1 MTVKEVQ
8 ELIETWTAKNKI
20 RNNELT
26 NMALLTEEIGK
37 LSRVMVHRFNDRADE
52 PHFRYEVS
60 DEIGD
65 ILWTLIEVAN
75 QAGVDLTLS
84 LIHALERKSNEA
96 LALKTEKKSGGA
108 YEHKG
113 RRTSLDAASF
123 TTENKTESL
132 RNFRCNG
139 SVSFLISDS
148 RLFMIDKSFVIIR
161 EMLCRTNFDSR
172 FCVSL
177 HE

>member
-65 ILWTLIEVAN
+65 IL
-75 QAGVDLTLS
+75 D
-84 LIHALERKSNEA
+84 
-96 LALKTEKKSGGA
+96 
-108 YEHKG
+108 
-113 RRTSLDAASF
+113 DP
-123 TTENKTESL
+123 
-132 RNFRCNG
+132 G
-139 SVSFLISDS
+139 SVRDEQTSGSDQNQPS
-148 RLFMIDKSFVIIR
+148 NDKGTIYDDVHDILDDPR
-161 EMLCRTNFDSR
+161 N
-172 FCVSL
+172 
-177 HE
+177 HN